1 MYEFVINL
9 KWWVS
14 GKHPTNLIN
23 LITAWVEQVKAWL
36 EFVATNDD
44 PQTCEPE
51 VLELLAWERRVNRLP
66 NEPTWLF
73 RNRVEYAFLN
83 ARDAGSTAGFVRI
96 FERLGLGFV
105 KLDERPVDQ
114 GRDWD
119 VIILEM
125 TGGELAD
132 NSALL
137 SEVVNL
143 YGRTCRRYEFTVTT
157 VTPIVLGAG
166 EFSSNHETYL
176 AKFEL

>member
-1 MYEFVINL
+1 MYELIINL

-14 GKHPTNLIN
+14 GKQPTSLIN
-23 LITAWVEQVKAWL
+23 FIYAWVEQVKAWL
-36 EFVATNDD
+36 DFVSTNDD
-44 PQTCEPE
+44 PQTCDIEI
-51 VLELLAWERRVNRLP
+51 LDLLAWERRVDRLP
-66 NEPTWLF
+66 NEPTWLY

-83 ARDAGSTAGFVRI
+83 NRDAGSTAGFMRI

-105 KLDERPVDQ
+105 KLEERPIDK

-125 TGGELAD
+125 TGGELSD

-137 SEVVNL
+137 SEIVNL

-157 VTPIVLGAG
+157 QTPFIVGAG
-166 EFSSNHETYL
+166 EFSSTHETYL
-176 AKFEL
+176 AKLEL